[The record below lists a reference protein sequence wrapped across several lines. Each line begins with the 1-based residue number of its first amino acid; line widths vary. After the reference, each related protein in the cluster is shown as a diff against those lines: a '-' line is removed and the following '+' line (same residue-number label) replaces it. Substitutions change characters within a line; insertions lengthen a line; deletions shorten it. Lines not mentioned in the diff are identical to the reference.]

1 MLNQIKTC
9 EPETKANFILKQYE
23 FIYSYLEIKPR
34 IPGILEAIIESLK
47 MTSYNTMTNVG
58 TIPRLNYQW

>member
-1 MLNQIKTC
+1 MYFCLIILVMLNQIKTC

-34 IPGILEAIIESLK
+34 IPGILEAIIDSLK
-47 MTSYNTMTNVG
+47 NDV
-58 TIPRLNYQW
+58 IQFK